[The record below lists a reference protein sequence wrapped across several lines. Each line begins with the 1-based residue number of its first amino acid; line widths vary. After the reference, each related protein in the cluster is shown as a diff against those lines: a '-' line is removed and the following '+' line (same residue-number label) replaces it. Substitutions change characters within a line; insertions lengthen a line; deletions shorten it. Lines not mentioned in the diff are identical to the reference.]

1 MNDIQKYSNTER
13 LYVAQFGGKLIKDA
27 RQWEID
33 ADVRTWKV
41 RQAKT
46 QLKASAKYGNIAI
59 GVETSNPNN
68 GKTRPDWFGYI
79 ATTGFAI
86 LCTHPK
92 TKQAIWIRCR
102 PSELKQWVE
111 QNKTS
116 LRKFNLQPSVI
127 EHNIKQGRVY
137 VDGWGY
143 LIPVQKLL
151 DAGFQYTV
159 LNQEYTTKW
168 QNKNLSVN
176 MGT

>member
-1 MNDIQKYSNTER
+1 MNDIQKYSNTEKI
-13 LYVAQFGGKLIKDA
+13 YVAQFGGELINDS

-33 ADVRTWKV
+33 ADVLTPDG
-41 RQAKT
+41 KT
-46 QLKASAKYGNIAI
+46 VSIKDQLKSSAKYGNIAI

-68 GKTRPDWFGYI
+68 GKTKPDWFGYI
-79 ATTGFAI
+79 ATTGFAV

-92 TKQAIWIRCR
+92 TKQAIWIRCK
-102 PSELKQWVE
+102 PSKLKQWVE

-143 LIPVQKLL
+143 LVSVQRLL
-151 DAGFQYTV
+151 DAGFHWTN
-159 LNQEYTTKW
+159 LNQEYTTK
-168 QNKNLSVN
+168 
-176 MGT
+176 

>member
-1 MNDIQKYSNTER
+1 MNDVHRYSNTER
-13 LYVAQFGGKLIKDA
+13 LYVAQFGGELIKDA

-33 ADVRTWKV
+33 ADVLTPDG
-41 RQAKT
+41 KT
-46 QLKASAKYGNIAI
+46 VSIKDQLKSSAKYSNVAI
-59 GVETSNPNN
+59 GVETSNPRT
-68 GKTRPDWFGYI
+68 GAIKPDWFGYI

-102 PSELKQWVE
+102 PSDLKQWVE

-116 LRKFNLQPSVI
+116 LRKFDLQPSVI
-127 EHNIKQGRVY
+127 EHNRKQGRTY
-137 VDGWGY
+137 SDGWGY

-159 LNQEYTTKW
+159 LNQEYTTK
-168 QNKNLSVN
+168 
-176 MGT
+176 

>member
-1 MNDIQKYSNTER
+1 MHDVTKYAATER
-13 LYVAQFGGKLIKDA
+13 LYVAQFGGTIIDDE

-33 ADVRTWKV
+33 ADVLTPDG
-41 RQAKT
+41 KT
-46 QLKASAKYGNIAI
+46 VSIKDQLKSSAKYGNVAI
-59 GVETSNPNN
+59 GVETSNPRN
-68 GKTRPDWFGYI
+68 GAIKPDWFGYI

-102 PSELKQWVE
+102 PSKLKQWVE

-127 EHNIKQGRVY
+127 EHNIRQGRTY
-137 VDGWGY
+137 SDGWGY
-143 LIPVQKLL
+143 LISVQKLL

-159 LNQEYTTKW
+159 LNQGYTTK
-168 QNKNLSVN
+168 
-176 MGT
+176 

>member
-1 MNDIQKYSNTER
+1 MNDVTKYAATER
-13 LYVAQFGGKLIKDA
+13 LYVAQFGGTIIDDE

-33 ADVRTWKV
+33 ADVLTPDG
-41 RQAKT
+41 KT
-46 QLKASAKYGNIAI
+46 VSIKDQLKSSAKYGNVAI
-59 GVETSNPNN
+59 GVETSNPRN
-68 GKTRPDWFGYI
+68 GAIKPDWFGYI

-102 PSELKQWVE
+102 PSKLKQWVE

-127 EHNIKQGRVY
+127 EHNIRQGRTY
-137 VDGWGY
+137 TDGWGY

-151 DAGFQYTV
+151 DASFQYTV
-159 LNQEYTTKW
+159 LNQKYTTR
-168 QNKNLSVN
+168 
-176 MGT
+176 

>member
-1 MNDIQKYSNTER
+1 MNDITKYAATER
-13 LYVAQFGGKLIKDA
+13 LYVAQFGGTIIDDE

-33 ADVRTWKV
+33 ADVLTPDG
-41 RQAKT
+41 KT
-46 QLKASAKYGNIAI
+46 VSIKDQLKSSAKYGNVAI
-59 GVETSNPNN
+59 GVETSNPRN
-68 GKTRPDWFGYI
+68 GAIKPDWFGYI

-102 PSELKQWVE
+102 PSKLKQWVE

-127 EHNIKQGRVY
+127 EHNIRQGRTY
-137 VDGWGY
+137 SDGWGY
-143 LIPVQKLL
+143 LISVQKLL

-159 LNQEYTTKW
+159 LNQGYTTK
-168 QNKNLSVN
+168 
-176 MGT
+176 